1 MTVMAYEPTPTQEEL
16 LLESFLA
23 LETPEGVRAELIDGE
38 VVVTPPPD
46 GEHED
51 YISTIT
57 RQVMRH
63 AAKDMDVSG
72 NKGLVLPRGGLC
84 PKNYAIPDAT
94 FAPRDLR
101 IFRGAEPWM
110 PADGVAMVAEATSA
124 KPDGDRFAK
133 RHCYARAGIPLY
145 LLIDREKGTVTLF
158 EEPEET
164 DYAESHSASFG
175 KPMPLPEPFGFTL
188 DTSEFA

>member
-1 MTVMAYEPTPTQEEL
+1 MAVAHDPAPAGDEL
-16 LLESFLA
+16 LREGFLA
-23 LETPEGVRAELIDGE
+23 LGTPEGVRAELIEGE
-38 VVVTPPPD
+38 ISVTTPPD
-46 GEHED
+46 GNHQHTVD
-51 YISTIT
+51 LVVM
-57 RQVMRH
+57 QVYRRS
-63 AAKDMDVSG
+63 ATDMQCSG

-101 IFRGAEPWM
+101 LFRGAEPWM
-110 PADGVAMVAEATSA
+110 PADGVAMVAEVTSA

-158 EEPEET
+158 EEPEEA

-175 KPMPLPEPFGFTL
+175 KPMPLPEPFGFAL